1 MASIP
6 SSPAVVVL
14 ERDNSSYAPNIDS
27 SIVGIVGYATKGP
40 ENIATLITSQEN
52 LLNTFGPPLDTLP
65 GQGLEGA
72 LEMLETTNQVRYVRA
87 VAADALEASAT
98 ILMGV
103 CPAVMIEPPV
113 NNNGVGWGVIGGIS
127 SLYLRVQVK
136 DSDGIE
142 RLAPTVFS
150 VLSSINAPVALGQAN
165 ALASVLGNGNNPLDP
180 FSIQWNPDVAKTTLG
195 IGSNY
200 GCLVGSWAGS
210 GSTMSVSS
218 YSGTADGTT
227 YGLVSSIR
235 IMSTASGA
243 PDLAL
248 GLSSTLTS
256 VVGFNLSSVGLS
268 GLSYLA
274 KSLYKGS
281 GYNLGIDLNTGQ
293 TSGINI
299 EVVNNAGAHSQLI
312 VNEEGVYTE
321 AFRVSLLDG
330 PSFVEQV
337 INTGI
342 VNRKSQFI
350 KGEIQVAGFISGTPN
365 GATSFSNRIGDTIGI
380 SVLATAAGVSATPRF
395 VKLIQGTYPLLSGTL
410 GTMVEAT
417 DLIGNS
423 AAKTGIYGLDDDT
436 LNISIAIVPG
446 IATQAVQN
454 ALITLAE
461 TSQNFVAVIAPPF
474 GLSNVQAVTDW
485 MNGRGGTGRT
495 SAINSSWVAIYW
507 PWVQVFNPFTGND
520 TWYDPAIFAVRQ
532 MTLTDNVAE
541 PWFAPAGFRRG
552 RLTKPSSTEKQL
564 NQGDRDALYTT
575 NINPIVNFVPDGITI
590 FGQKTCQRL
599 ATAVDRINVRRLMIY
614 LRKTLLASGRIDLFE
629 PNDSFTWDS
638 VKSKADQI
646 LSDIQNRRGIVQF
659 KVICDSTVNTPL
671 RVDRN
676 ELWCKILLKPTKTA
690 EFIVFE
696 VNLTSQAGKIN

>member
-6 SSPAVVVL
+6 SSPSVVVI
-14 ERDNSSYAPNIDS
+14 ERDNSSYPPNVDS

-40 ENIATLITSQEN
+40 ENIATLITNQEN
-52 LLNTFGPPLDTLP
+52 LLNTFGPPLDVLP

-72 LEMLETTNQVRYVRA
+72 LEILETTNQVRYVRA
-87 VAADALEASAT
+87 VAADAIEASAT
-98 ILMGV
+98 LLMGV
-103 CPAVMIEPPV
+103 CPAVMIEPPAS
-113 NNNGVGWGVIGGIS
+113 NNNVGWGVIGGIS
-127 SLYLRVQVK
+127 SLYLRIQVK

-150 VLSSINAPVALGQAN
+150 VLSSTNAPAALGQAN
-165 ALASVLGNGNNPLDP
+165 ALASVLGNGSNPLDP
-180 FSIQWNPDVAKTTLG
+180 FSIQWNPDVAKGTLG

-200 GCLVGSWAGS
+200 GCIVGSWAGS

-218 YSGTADGTT
+218 YSGAPDSTT
-227 YGLVSSIR
+227 LVSSLR
-235 IMSTASGA
+235 IMSNASGG
-243 PDLAL
+243 PNLSL
-248 GLSSTLTS
+248 SLSSTLSS
-256 VVGFNLSSVGLS
+256 VSGFTLSAVGLS

-274 KSLYKGS
+274 KSLYRGS

-299 EVVNNAGAHSQLI
+299 EVINNAGANTQI
-312 VNEEGVYTE
+312 VVNEKGVYAE
-321 AFRVSLLDG
+321 AFKVSLVDG
-330 PSFVEQV
+330 ATFVEQV

-350 KGEIQVAGFISGTPN
+350 KGEIQVGGFISGTPV
-365 GATSFSNRIGDTIGI
+365 GAASFSNKIGDTIGI
-380 SVLATAAGVSATPRF
+380 PVLATDLGVSSTPRF
-395 VKLIQGTYPLLSGTL
+395 VKLIQGTYPLLNGAL
-410 GTMVEAT
+410 GTMVETT

-446 IATQAVQN
+446 IPAQAVQN

-461 TSQNFVAVIAPPF
+461 TSQNFVAVVAPPF

-485 MNGRGGTGRT
+485 MNGRGGNGRT

-532 MTLTDNVAE
+532 MTFTDNVAE
-541 PWFAPAGFRRG
+541 TWFAPAGFRRG
-552 RLTKPSSTEKQL
+552 RLTKPSATEKQL
-564 NQGDRDALYTT
+564 NQGDRDALYNT

-599 ATAVDRINVRRLMIY
+599 STAVDRINVRRLMIY

-629 PNDSFTWDS
+629 PNDQFTWDS